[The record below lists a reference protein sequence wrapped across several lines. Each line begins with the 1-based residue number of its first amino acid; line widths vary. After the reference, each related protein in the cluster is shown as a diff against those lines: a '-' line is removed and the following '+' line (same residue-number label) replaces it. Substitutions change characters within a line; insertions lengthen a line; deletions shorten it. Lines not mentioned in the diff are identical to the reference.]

1 MSLSDAEVG
10 LRAYKEMDERMEQL
24 WRNIDATIVA
34 PRMQVNVQT
43 LPSILVN
50 GATLSLAGS
59 STTTAD
65 SLLSDLTSLVEFLA
79 RRLPP
84 GLLKSMNSHIVGD
97 ILPRLLQNWLDREV
111 PTSLVD
117 MTPFSRLIQQAAAF
131 RDALEKHGYAGFDEL
146 SDWVAQAP
154 TIWLGKCR
162 DTAMDGVRNRL
173 SEGIQGSRQIEKVQ
187 KRVVTIEEPR
197 EEPPT
202 EPESQFDE
210 PSQAFDQ
217 DAPATSDSNDWNDGW
232 GADWDDNKATSSKPA
247 SKSAPAKGDVDTGDS
262 WAWGDESDGNQETKA
277 TGAKESDSWDW
288 GDGDTQ
294 TKQGG
299 AANDSWD
306 WDESPVKETA
316 PPFPST
322 PASKPTPKATPKPT
336 PKSTTKTTPKVTPK
350 SASQNTPKPTPKPT
364 PKSKTTPIVAKPKK
378 PVPKPAAKAAPQ
390 TKEIVVHETYSISS
404 LPEPVL
410 ELLISVLEDAAALT
424 TEREEYSLV
433 SGTAAGLFGMPTLAL
448 ALFRAISPHYY
459 SLSDGGNMY
468 LYNDAM
474 YLADQLTDFAAK
486 WKERQD
492 LTPRAKSMLRL
503 DNDIRTLRSF
513 ANRSYAAEMTTQKTV
528 LHDLLG
534 VSQSIMQQDDLE
546 STIEGGAVRV
556 QAMAATWDKI
566 LTRSVWSQAVGSLAD
581 SLATRIIND
590 VLELPSIGQ
599 DEAYNIASAISQAT
613 KLDQLFLPSK
623 LAGTEPAADEVAV
636 TAHYAPNW
644 LRLQYLSE
652 VLQSNLND
660 IRFLWCDRELS
671 LYFTTEEMVDLVRAS
686 FEDNPKTR
694 DTIRQIKAKKP
705 LSAPL

>member
-1 MSLSDAEVG
+1 MSLADAEVG
-10 LRAYKEMDERMEQL
+10 LQAYKEMDERMEQL

-34 PRMQVNVQT
+34 PRMQINAQALPAIQVKGDT
-43 LPSILVN
+43 L
-50 GATLSLAGS
+50 TLAGS
-59 STTTAD
+59 STPTAD
-65 SLLSDLTSLVEFLA
+65 NLLSDLTNLVEFLA
-79 RRLPP
+79 ERLPP
-84 GLLKSMNSHIVGD
+84 GLLKGMNGHIIGD

-111 PTSLVD
+111 PTSLID
-117 MTPFSRLIQQAAAF
+117 MTPFSRLVQEAAAF
-131 RDALEKHGYAGFDEL
+131 RDTLEKHGYAGFDDL

-154 TIWLGKCR
+154 AIWLGKCR
-162 DTAMDGVRNRL
+162 DTVMDGVRNRL
-173 SEGIQGSRQIEKVQ
+173 SAGIQGSRQIEKVE
-187 KRVVTIEEPR
+187 RRMVTIEQPR
-197 EEPPT
+197 EEPAA
-202 EPESQFDE
+202 EPGPQFDDV
-210 PSQAFDQ
+210 QQ
-217 DAPATSDSNDWNDGW
+217 DAAAASLNSNEWNDDW
-232 GADWDDNKATSSKPA
+232 GADWGDNTTAPSRPASKPA
-247 SKSAPAKGDVDTGDS
+247 PVNKAGDTG
-262 WAWGDESDGNQETKA
+262 
-277 TGAKESDSWDW
+277 DSWDW
-288 GDGDTQ
+288 GDENDGGQEIISTDAKELDSSDWGDGDAQ
-294 TKQGG
+294 TKQQSVGNDAG
-299 AANDSWD
+299 DSWD
-306 WDESPVKETA
+306 WDESPIKESA

-336 PKSTTKTTPKVTPK
+336 PKTTTTKTAPM
-350 SASQNTPKPTPKPT
+350 
-364 PKSKTTPIVAKPKK
+364 VAKPKG
-378 PVPKPAAKAAPQ
+378 PAPNLAVKAAPK
-390 TKEIVVHETYSISS
+390 TKEIVLRETYSISS
-404 LPEPVL
+404 LPDPVL
-410 ELLISVLEDAAALT
+410 DLLTSVLKNAAALT
-424 TEREEYSLV
+424 TDNEEYSLV
-433 SGTAAGLFGMPTLAL
+433 SGTAAGLFGMPTFAL

-474 YLADQLTDFAAK
+474 YLADQLTEFAAK
-486 WKERQD
+486 WNDRQD

-513 ANRSYAAEMTTQKTV
+513 ANRSYTAEMMTQKTV

-546 STIEGGAVRV
+546 SAIEGGAVRV
-556 QAMAATWDKI
+556 QAIAATWDKI
-566 LTRSVWSQAVGSLAD
+566 LTRSLWSQAVGSLAD

-623 LAGTEPAADEVAV
+623 LTGTEPAADEVAL

-671 LYFTTEEMVDLVRAS
+671 LYFTTEEMVDLVKAS